1 MSLERVRLVWIL
13 AVGAALWFSIPTVVS
28 AQNLEPKNKN
38 EIVVKVKLVHGDH
51 NVVRSGPG
59 EAFSI
64 VGVYPRDA
72 VFVVNAKRDAWY
84 NIRISASETAWI
96 HSSLVEE
103 DQDTSHL
110 EFRPNPKLFSRVG
123 SFVFTGYLGGY
134 AFDRKSNSM
143 ALGGRLGYYLFD
155 FLQVEGGLTYSHVVR
170 PAEIVEDLFNLSLE
184 EEEFHM
190 LFYNLNLTVELL
202 PGRQMVPFV
211 TGGAGSTIMLGK
223 SEPSFNLGAGTTM
236 YFGKRTSLR
245 WELRNHRFKTEF
257 GSARRNNSNYE
268 FLIGTSFL
276 L

>member
-59 EAFSI
+59 ESFSI

-72 VFVVNAKRDAWY
+72 VFVVIAKRDAWY

-110 EFRPNPKLFSRVG
+110 EFKPNPKLFSRVG

-155 FLQVEGGLTYSHVVR
+155 FLQVEGGLAYSHVVR

-257 GSARRNNSNYE
+257 GSARRSNSNYE